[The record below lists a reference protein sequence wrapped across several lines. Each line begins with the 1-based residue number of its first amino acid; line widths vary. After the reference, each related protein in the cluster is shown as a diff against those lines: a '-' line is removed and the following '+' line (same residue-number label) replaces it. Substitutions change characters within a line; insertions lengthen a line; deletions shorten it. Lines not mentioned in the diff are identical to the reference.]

1 MVANVR
7 ITNELKNP
15 TEVGV
20 HYRLLCMTGPNKGNV
35 YYLIGKRIIIGR
47 GEATDIQIVDT
58 KISRE
63 HGELSFSENAYT
75 ITDLGAQNGIIVND
89 HKIKQKKLNDG
100 EKIVIGQTVF
110 KYNVITI
117 TQSIEM
123 MIADANP
130 DSAMSKEI
138 KKGVKVKV
146 PSKTFKNEVEENVK
160 INKSSDKDTTS
171 KSKVL
176 IFGIILIAVI
186 FILMG
191 DEDKKVAP
199 IKGSGKN
206 VPSDLEVFNES
217 VIVKVTA
224 DDPETKKKLL
234 ALTHSGR
241 REFREGNYF
250 RAMEEFRLALLIS
263 PNNGQA
269 SFYLSKAKQRLDD
282 EIKKNFEKG
291 AQEQDSKKY
300 QSAIVSFCSVVQLIK
315 EYPDDERYKTAMTNL
330 SAIESALGMEKGEI
344 KCFEEKPATSRN

>member
-1 MVANVR
+1 MAANVR
-7 ITNELKNP
+7 VTTELKTPN
-15 TEVGV
+15 EVGV

-35 YYLIGKRIIIGR
+35 YYLTGKRVVIGR
-47 GEATDIQIVDT
+47 GESADIQIVDT

-89 HKIKQKKLNDG
+89 TKIKQKKLNDG

-110 KYNVITI
+110 KYNVITVS
-117 TQSIEM
+117 QSLEM
-123 MIADANP
+123 MIADATP
-130 DSAMSKEI
+130 DSAMAKEI
-138 KKGVKVKV
+138 KRGVKVKV
-146 PSKTFKNEVEENVK
+146 PLKNTRNEAEENFK
-160 INKSSDKDTTS
+160 LEKPANTNATS
-171 KSKVL
+171 KSKFL
-176 IFGIILIAVI
+176 IFGVILIALV
-186 FILMG
+186 FILLG
-191 DEDKKVAP
+191 GNDKPGAVVKATRP
-199 IKGSGKN
+199 KTQT
-206 VPSDLEVFNES
+206 DLDIFNES
-217 VIVKVTA
+217 VIVKTKE
-224 DDPETKKKLL
+224 DDPETKKKLD
-234 ALTHSGR
+234 ALIHSGR

-269 SFYLSKAKQRLDD
+269 SFYLSKSKQRLDD

-291 AQEQDSKKY
+291 AQEQDAKKY

-344 KCFEEKPATSRN
+344 KCFEEKSANSGN

>member
-1 MVANVR
+1 MAANVR
-7 ITNELKNP
+7 VTTELKNP
-15 TEVGV
+15 NEVGV

-35 YYLIGKRIIIGR
+35 YYLTGKRVVIGR
-47 GEATDIQIVDT
+47 GETADIQIVDA

-117 TQSIEM
+117 TQSLEM
-123 MIADANP
+123 MIAEATP
-130 DSAMSKEI
+130 DSALAKEI

-146 PSKTFKNEVEENVK
+146 PPKNAKNEIEENYK
-160 INKSSDKDTTS
+160 IDKPLNNQATS
-171 KSKVL
+171 KSKFL
-176 IFGIILIAVI
+176 IFAIILIAVVFI
-186 FILMG
+186 FLG
-191 DEDKKVAP
+191 EGEKPVEKSKP
-199 IKGSGKN
+199 LKSSN
-206 VPSDLEVFNES
+206 PTDLEIFNES
-217 VIVKVTA
+217 IVVKTTA
-224 DDPETKKKLL
+224 DDPETKKKLD
-234 ALTHSGR
+234 ALVHSGR

-250 RAMEEFRLALLIS
+250 RAMEEFRLALLLS

-269 SFYLSKAKQRLDD
+269 SFYLSKSKQRLDD

-291 AQEQDSKKY
+291 AQEQDAKKY

-344 KCFEEKPATSRN
+344 KCFEEKSADSRN